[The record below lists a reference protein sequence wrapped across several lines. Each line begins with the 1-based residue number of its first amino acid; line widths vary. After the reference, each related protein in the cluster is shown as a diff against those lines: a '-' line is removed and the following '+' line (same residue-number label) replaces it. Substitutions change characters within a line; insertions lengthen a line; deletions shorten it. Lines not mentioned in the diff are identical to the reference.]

1 MTQHRST
8 QLKDHERARKVYKD
22 AATPTRNLDYPEALW
37 ANWIAFEE
45 VHGSVEQL
53 EHAMKRVRKMSLDL
67 TRKREMVRT
76 YLSSCPFD

>member
-8 QLKDHERARKVYKD
+8 QLKDRERARKIYKD
-22 AATPTRNLDYPEALW
+22 AVNPTRNLDYPEALW
-37 ANWIAFEE
+37 ANWISFEE

-67 TRKREMVRT
+67 SGKREMVRT
-76 YLSSCPFD
+76 HLSSCTID

>member
-1 MTQHRST
+1 MTEHRST

-53 EHAMKRVRKMSLDL
+53 EHALKRVRKMGLDL
-67 TRKREMVRT
+67 ARKREMVCT
-76 YLSSCPFD
+76 HLFSCTND